1 MVGPSAC
8 PLTPTPASH
17 HNCLVVFVSSS
28 SSSSSLHLV
37 AACLRL
43 SSRAL
48 SHNTH
53 TSHPCGFRVVST
65 RHPPSHTATHAPS
78 LRSRCGSRSGGPRH
92 ILRLLLLLLP
102 HPTRPLPSA
111 RGRPCSTPCT
121 CLRRPCACLRRP
133 CAGAT
138 GGGAGTHQ
146 APPCLVFFVTN
157 AFCLFDATPHCVGHP
172 HHSSPLSL
180 STSHNH
186 DLVVLCI
193 EGLVW
198 PLLLC
203 HHPTPTR
210 PLSLHPPPKKS
221 HTND

>member
-138 GGGAGTHQ
+138 GGGRALIRLPPASSSLSQTRSVCLMPLLIALGTLTT
-146 APPCLVFFVTN
+146 PP
-157 AFCLFDATPHCVGHP
+157 P
-172 HHSSPLSL
+172 SLSL
-180 STSHNH
+180 PVTTTTW
-186 DLVVLCI
+186 LCSALR
-193 EGLVW
+193 G
-198 PLLLC
+198 
-203 HHPTPTR
+203 
-210 PLSLHPPPKKS
+210 
-221 HTND
+221 